1 MEQRESGPGILAVA
15 PYDLWHFVRPVYL
28 PLVLFLVEIE
38 NQYF

>member
-1 MEQRESGPGILAVA
+1 MGQWESGPGILAIV
-15 PYDLWHFVRPVYL
+15 PYDLWHFDRPVYL